1 MIFVAAG
8 TQDGRE
14 LAVYLLKMGYEVV
27 ASVVSGYGESLLK
40 QYQGIKINCEPLDV
54 AGFVEYFNNKRL

>member
-14 LAVYLLKMGYEVV
+14 LAGYLLKWPLTYVFPLTFFED
-27 ASVVSGYGESLLK
+27 AAAALLAYRRYRK
-40 QYQGIKINCEPLDV
+40 GMW
-54 AGFVEYFNNKRL
+54 KRQLV

>member
-14 LAVYLLKMGYEVV
+14 LAGYLLKMGYEVV
-27 ASVVSGYGESLLK
+27 ASVVSAYGESLLK
-40 QYQGIKINCEPLDV
+40 QYQGIKINCEPM
-54 AGFVEYFNNKRL
+54 R